1 VTAARLAAWLKKPR
15 DGKACLGARYS
26 HTFLSLGGD
35 PPVSRPALFGLLF
48 ALAMVFDAGASEP
61 PVLNVYNW
69 SDYIAD
75 EVLEE
80 FQSETGIKVVYDVY
94 DSNEVLEAKLLAGR
108 SGYDLVFPTAR
119 PFALRHIKAGIYRSL
134 DRDNLQNYRNL
145 DPVIMA
151 GLTDVDPDNTHV
163 VPYMWGTTSIGY
175 NAAKLAERLG
185 PDAPRDTWSLIFDPA
200 NAERLADCGIS
211 LLDDPTEVFSAALV
225 YLGKDPN
232 STAKADLHAA
242 TALLQK
248 VRPYIRYFHSSQY
261 INDLA
266 NGDLCVAHG
275 YSGDILQARDRAIE
289 AGNGVEVVLTIPRE
303 GAVVFVD
310 VMAIPA
316 DAKHPQNAHRLIDF
330 LMRPD
335 VIARITGY
343 VGYANA
349 IPASLPLLDE
359 EVRNDPGIFPAKE
372 VLERLVAP
380 AELSPADQRA
390 RTRAWTRV
398 KAGR

>member
-1 VTAARLAAWLKKPR
+1 VSRFPLFGFLAA
-15 DGKACLGARYS
+15 A
-26 HTFLSLGGD
+26 
-35 PPVSRPALFGLLF
+35 VFGVNV
-48 ALAMVFDAGASEP
+48 AAAED

-75 EVLEE
+75 EALQQ
-80 FQSETGIKVVYDVY
+80 FQAETGIKVVYDVY
-94 DSNEVLEAKLLAGR
+94 DSNEVLEAKLLAGH

-119 PFALRHIKAGIYRSL
+119 PFALRHIKAGIYAKL
-134 DRDNLQNYRNL
+134 DKAQLANYGNL
-145 DPVIMA
+145 DPLIMQ
-151 GLTDVDPDNTHV
+151 GLTDVDPDNAHV

-185 PDAPRDTWSLIFDPA
+185 ADAPVDTWSLIFDPKT
-200 NAERLADCGIS
+200 AERLSDCGIS

-225 YLGKDPN
+225 YLGRDPN
-232 STAKADLHAA
+232 STDKADLDAA
-242 TALLQK
+242 TELLQK

-275 YSGDILQARDRAIE
+275 YSGDILQARDRAVE
-289 AGNGVEVVLTIPRE
+289 ANNNVEIVLTIPRE

-316 DAKHPQNAHRLIDF
+316 DATHPQNAHRLIDF
-330 LMRPD
+330 LMRPE
-335 VIARITGY
+335 VIAQITNY

-359 EVRNDPGIFPAKE
+359 GVRNDPGIFPSQE
-372 VLERLVAP
+372 VQARLVAP
-380 AELSPADQRA
+380 AELDPAAQRA

>member
-1 VTAARLAAWLKKPR
+1 VPR
-15 DGKACLGARYS
+15 STFLACLFG
-26 HTFLSLGGD
+26 
-35 PPVSRPALFGLLF
+35 ALFS
-48 ALAMVFDAGASEP
+48 AHAAAEE
-61 PVLNVYNW
+61 PVLHVYNW

-75 EVLEE
+75 EVLAE
-80 FQSETGIKVVYDVY
+80 FQQETGIKVVYDVY
-94 DSNEVLEAKLLAGR
+94 DSNEILEAKLLAGH

-119 PFALRHIKAGIYRSL
+119 PFAQRHIKAGIYRSL
-134 DRDNLQNYRNL
+134 DKASLGNYAGL
-145 DPVIMA
+145 DPSIMQ
-151 GLTDVDPDNTHV
+151 GLTDVDPENAHV

-175 NAAKLAERLG
+175 NVDKVAERLG
-185 PDAPRDTWSLIFDPA
+185 TDAAVDTWSLILDPA
-200 NAERLADCGIS
+200 SAEKLADCGIS
-211 LLDDPTEVFSAALV
+211 LLDDPTEVFSAVLA

-232 STAKADLHAA
+232 STDKADLEAA

-248 VRPYIRYFHSSQY
+248 VRPHIRYFHSSQY

-275 YSGDILQARDRAIE
+275 YSGDILQARDRAAE
-289 AGNGVEVVLTIPRE
+289 AGNGVQVALAIPRE
-303 GAVVFVD
+303 GAVAFVD

-330 LMRPD
+330 LLRPK
-335 VIARITGY
+335 VIAQISNY

-349 IPASLPLLDE
+349 VSDSVPLLDE
-359 EVRNDPGIFPAKE
+359 EVRENKGIFPPAE
-372 VLERLVAP
+372 VAARLFAP
-380 AELSPADQRA
+380 AELDPAAQRA

>member
-1 VTAARLAAWLKKPR
+1 MENISVSRLTPIVFLAAAIFGTTAALA
-15 DGKACLGARYS
+15 
-26 HTFLSLGGD
+26 
-35 PPVSRPALFGLLF
+35 
-48 ALAMVFDAGASEP
+48 EE
-61 PVLNVYNW
+61 PVLHVYNW

-75 EVLEE
+75 EALEQ
-80 FQSETGIKVVYDVY
+80 FQKESGIKVVYDVY
-94 DSNEVLEAKLLAGR
+94 DSNEVLEAKLLAGH

-119 PFALRHIKAGIYRSL
+119 PFALRHITAGIYRPL
-134 DRDNLQNYRNL
+134 DKDKLPDYGNL
-145 DPVIMA
+145 DPVLMTN
-151 GLTDVDPDNTHV
+151 LSDVDPDNKHL

-175 NAAKLAERLG
+175 NPTKVAERLG
-185 PDAPRDTWSLIFDPA
+185 ADAAVDTWALIFDPK

-211 LLDDPTEVFSAALV
+211 LLDDPTEVFSAALA

-232 STAKADLHAA
+232 STAKADLEAA

-248 VRPYIRYFHSSQY
+248 VRPFIRYFHSSQY

-275 YSGDILQARDRAIE
+275 YSGDVLQARDRAVE
-289 AGNGVEVVLTIPRE
+289 ADNKVEVALTIPRE
-303 GAVVFVD
+303 GAVVFID

-316 DAKHPQNAHRLIDF
+316 DAKHPENAHRLINF
-330 LMRPD
+330 LMQPA
-335 VIARITGY
+335 VAAQITNY

-349 IPASLPLLDE
+349 IPTSMPLLE
-359 EVRNDPGIFPAKE
+359 EGVRNDPGIFPSPE
-372 VLERLVAP
+372 VQARLIAP
-380 AELSPADQRA
+380 AELEPTAQRA